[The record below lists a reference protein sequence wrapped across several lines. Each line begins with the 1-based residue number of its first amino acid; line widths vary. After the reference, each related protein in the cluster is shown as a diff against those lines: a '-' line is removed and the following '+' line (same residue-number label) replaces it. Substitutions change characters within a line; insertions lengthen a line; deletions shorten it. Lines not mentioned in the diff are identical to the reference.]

1 MYMRKKNVRHVTR
14 MSVKF
19 RQHTHT
25 RTHTPQKRKEGK
37 REIQKMKNEPT

>member
-25 RTHTPQKRKEGK
+25 HAHTRLRKEK
-37 REIQKMKNEPT
+37 REREKYKK